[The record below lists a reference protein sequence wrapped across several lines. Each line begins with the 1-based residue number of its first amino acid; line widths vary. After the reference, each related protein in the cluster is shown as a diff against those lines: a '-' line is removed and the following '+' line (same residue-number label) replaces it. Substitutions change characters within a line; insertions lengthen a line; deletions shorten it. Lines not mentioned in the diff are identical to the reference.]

1 MPQIHAGGRIVS
13 PNYFVLGA
21 IPRWFSGG
29 YCGVP
34 EQAVYAFNSGS
45 MLSVTALQQIG
56 GYDPW
61 FWLDN
66 SDAQVFNRLHQHGK
80 RVYIAGD
87 VAVQHDFSMK
97 NMSERM
103 SADRYRNTLL
113 AETAF
118 WDMRMNR
125 MAGWERGLRLLLR
138 LIKHRVRQDN
148 MELRR
153 ITRQALLRR
162 LFTSRPKRLE
172 EWRRKTRERLG
183 NSLEATRFQSRR
195 LRISACMAAYNGG
208 KFIDAQLDSIL
219 AQLRDEDEVLIVDDC
234 SRDDTRER
242 ILRSADPRIRLLRH
256 SKNLGVVP
264 TFEDAL
270 RSATGDVL
278 FLCDDDDVWAPT
290 KVQRFLD
297 VFERHRDVEVVT
309 SRVSLIDENDDRLPN
324 SRVNREGRFS
334 SGFWKNVLVN
344 HYQGSAMAIR
354 ASLLGRVLPFPRHK
368 TFLHDA
374 WIGTRNEVAGGRTE
388 FIDED
393 LLYYRRHAKN
403 ASRTQSL
410 VRQIRTRID
419 LLVAHVSY
427 ALRLSVQ

>member
-1 MPQIHAGGRIVS
+1 
-13 PNYFVLGA
+13 
-21 IPRWFSGG
+21 
-29 YCGVP
+29 
-34 EQAVYAFNSGS
+34 
-45 MLSVTALQQIG
+45 
-56 GYDPW
+56 
-61 FWLDN
+61 
-66 SDAQVFNRLHQHGK
+66 
-80 RVYIAGD
+80 
-87 VAVQHDFSMK
+87 
-97 NMSERM
+97 
-103 SADRYRNTLL
+103 
-113 AETAF
+113 
-118 WDMRMNR
+118 
-125 MAGWERGLRLLLR
+125 
-138 LIKHRVRQDN
+138 
-148 MELRR
+148 
-153 ITRQALLRR
+153 
-162 LFTSRPKRLE
+162 
-172 EWRRKTRERLG
+172 
-183 NSLEATRFQSRR
+183 
-195 LRISACMAAYNGG
+195 MAAYNGG
-208 KFIDAQLDSIL
+208 KYIDAQLDSIL
-219 AQLRDEDEVLIVDDC
+219 VQLRDEDEILIVDDC
-234 SRDDTRER
+234 SQDDTRER

-419 LLVAHVSY
+419 LLVAHVLY

>member
-1 MPQIHAGGRIVS
+1 
-13 PNYFVLGA
+13 
-21 IPRWFSGG
+21 
-29 YCGVP
+29 
-34 EQAVYAFNSGS
+34 
-45 MLSVTALQQIG
+45 MLSVAVLQQVG

-66 SDAQVFNRLHQHGK
+66 SDAQTFSRLHQHGK

-87 VAVQHDFSMK
+87 IAVQHDFSMK

-208 KFIDAQLDSIL
+208 KYIDAQLDSIL

-403 ASRTQSL
+403 ASRTQSP